1 MVNVDTV
8 YQRVLALA
16 NKEQRG
22 YVTPQEFN
30 LFANMAQLEIF
41 EQYFY
46 DLNQWSRKVGNDTT
60 YGSMIEKLE
69 DKIEIFL
76 EVAGPG
82 AITGTWG
89 VAGFDPTVI
98 LIPSYVHTITRVECA
113 PDGVSQPFREAV
125 RLNNKDFNEIAATSS
140 KLPLLKST
148 VNSPVYNTRKEQL
161 RINDGNSTGTGMI
174 DPALTNVAAFYIRK
188 PLDVIW
194 GHVVIKQ
201 GGGKALYNAGT
212 TQHFELHM
220 SEETELV
227 YKILKLAGSAMK
239 REDLQRGAAAEE
251 GNLVQQQKQ

>member
-46 DLNQWSRKVGNDTT
+46 DLDQWRRKPGNDTV
-60 YGSMIEKLE
+60 YADRVARLE
-69 DKIEIFL
+69 DKIDIFND
-76 EVAGPG
+76 VAGPG
-82 AITGTWG
+82 VINGTWG
-89 VAGFDPTVI
+89 VAGFNPTVI
-98 LIPSYVHTITRVECA
+98 LIPSYVHTIERVEYA
-113 PDGVSQPFREAV
+113 PDSTTPPHIYVDRI
-125 RLNNKDFNEIAATSS
+125 NNKDFNEIAATL
-140 KLPLLKST
+140 KRLPLFK
-148 VNSPVYNTRKEQL
+148 P
-161 RINDGNSTGTGMI
+161 RINDGISGITPGTSTGMV
-174 DPALTNVAAFYIRK
+174 DPALKNVAVFYIRK

-201 GGGKALYNAGT
+201 GGGKALYNAAT

-220 SEETELV
+220 EEETELV

-251 GNLVQQQKQ
+251 GKLVQEQKQ